1 MKWTA
6 FRIKTVTDAED
17 ILISALYDIGLEGAQ
32 IEDKVPLTASD
43 KERMFVDILPDVA
56 EDDGIAYVT
65 FFVETD
71 ADGMLLLS
79 GARKTREELLTD
91 IEREMDALRAFTD
104 LGDGEIALSETE
116 DIDWINNWK
125 QYFHQFY
132 IDEMLVIPSWEKVE
146 KEEPSGKILHIDPGT
161 AFGTGMHE
169 TTQLCIRQLKKYMAD
184 GAEILDIG
192 TGSGIL
198 GIVALM
204 YGAGHVTGT
213 DIDSCAQQAVTG
225 NLEANGI
232 DAARFDLQIGNLI
245 DDEELRNR
253 VGYGRYDII
262 TANILADVLVMLTPA
277 AVQHLKPG
285 GYYITSGIINENQKE
300 QDVRGAMLAAGL
312 EIVETT
318 YQGEWVSV
326 TARKHLLTP
335 ENA

>member
-6 FRIKTVTDAED
+6 FRIKTVTEAED
-17 ILISALYDIGLEGAQ
+17 LLISTLYDIGLEGAQ

-43 KERMFVDILPDVA
+43 KERMFVDILPDIA

-71 ADGMLLLS
+71 ADGMLFLS
-79 GARKTREELLTD
+79 GTKKTRQEVLSD
-91 IEREMDALRAFTD
+91 IEREMDALRVYTD

-116 DIDWINNWK
+116 DLDWINNWK

-132 IDEMLVIPSWEKVE
+132 IDDLLVIPSWEKAE
-146 KEEPSGKILHIDPGT
+146 KEERGGKVLHIDPGT

-169 TTQLCIRQLKKYMAD
+169 TTQLSIRQIRKY
-184 GAEILDIG
+184 GAEGNTLLDVG

-198 GIVALM
+198 GIIALM

-213 DIDSCAQQAVTG
+213 DIDPCAQQAVAE

-232 DAARFDLQIGNLI
+232 DAGRFDLLIGNLI
-245 DDEELRNR
+245 DDEELRER
-253 VGYGRYDII
+253 VGYERYDMV
-262 TANILADVLVMLTPA
+262 TANILADVLVMLTP
-277 AVQHLKPG
+277 VIVRHLKPG

-300 QDVRGAMLAAGL
+300 QDVRSAMLAAGL

-326 TARKHLLTP
+326 TARK
-335 ENA
+335 E

>member
-6 FRIKTVTDAED
+6 FRIKTVTEAED
-17 ILISALYDIGLEGAQ
+17 LLISTLYDIGLEGAQ

-43 KERMFVDILPDVA
+43 KERMFVDILPDIA

-79 GARKTREELLTD
+79 GTKKTRQEVLSD
-91 IEREMDALRAFTD
+91 IEREMDALRVYTD

-116 DIDWINNWK
+116 DLDWINNWK

-132 IDEMLVIPSWEKVE
+132 IDDLLVIPSWEKAE
-146 KEEPSGKILHIDPGT
+146 KEERDGKVLHIDPGT

-169 TTQLCIRQLKKYMAD
+169 TTQLSIRQIRKY
-184 GAEILDIG
+184 GAEGNTLLDVG

-198 GIVALM
+198 GIIALM

-213 DIDSCAQQAVTG
+213 DIDPCAQQAVAE

-232 DAARFDLQIGNLI
+232 DAGRFDLLIGNLI
-245 DDEELRNR
+245 DDEELRER
-253 VGYGRYDII
+253 VGYERYDMV
-262 TANILADVLVMLTPA
+262 TANILADVLVMLTP
-277 AVQHLKPG
+277 VIVRHLKPG

-300 QDVRGAMLAAGL
+300 QDVRSAMLAAGL

-326 TARKHLLTP
+326 TAKK
-335 ENA
+335 E